1 MRLEV
6 LISLILTLQ
15 KESSINDDLLQ
26 MPFRDSYKT
35 LSTKTLEILRWY
47 LECCDHVPYLL
58 KTDDDMYI
66 NVRDTNLPQP
76 PTKVAVRAVISLV
89 THLSLISN
97 LQRI

>member
-35 LSTKTLEILRWY
+35 LTTKTLETLRWY
-47 LECCDHVPYLL
+47 LECCDHIPHLL

-76 PTKVAVRAVISLV
+76 PTKVAVCAVISLV

>member
-1 MRLEV
+1 MRGEV
-6 LISLILTLQ
+6 LISLTLTLQ

-26 MPFRDSYKT
+26 KPFRDSYET
-35 LSTKTLEILRWY
+35 LTTKTLEILRWY

-76 PTKVAVRAVISLV
+76 PTKVAV
-89 THLSLISN
+89 
-97 LQRI
+97 Q